1 MNYKWSF
8 FSSLS
13 LEIIGDFVYYEEPDF
28 EYYTIGLIEEIK
40 VSRRDKFSIFIKC
53 FYRTRDIPDISKQGL
68 PDRDHYPIHS
78 NIKLIRDVSLSMI
91 LYFFFSFFFQIFIFI
106 SHHVLT
112 LFQWRSSVCVYV
124 CLYAYIGLYG
134 LHHTHKCTYI

>member
-91 LYFFFSFFFQIFIFI
+91 LYFFFLFSFKFSSLYHITYSLCFNG
-106 SHHVLT
+106 VL
-112 LFQWRSSVCVYV
+112 VCVCMCVYMH
-124 CLYAYIGLYG
+124 I
-134 LHHTHKCTYI
+134 